1 MKEKN
6 VEVCIRMNPTEKKKL
21 QRNAKKCGLN
31 LSAYLR
37 KTGLKQEIY
46 SIPDK
51 EFYKIYIQISELKN
65 KIFGK
70 SLDNKTLEEITLE
83 LEKIKTNFLNIYN
96 SKKVEDYDGDD

>member
-1 MKEKN
+1 MKERN
-6 VEVCIRMNPTEKKKL
+6 IEVCIRMNPTEKKKL

-51 EFYKIYIQISELKN
+51 DFYKIYIQISELKN
-65 KIFGK
+65 KIIGK
-70 SLDNKTLEEITLE
+70 NLNDKNFEEIISE
-83 LEKIKTNFLNIYN
+83 LEKIKINFLNIYN
-96 SKKVEDYDGDD
+96 SKKVGDYDGDD